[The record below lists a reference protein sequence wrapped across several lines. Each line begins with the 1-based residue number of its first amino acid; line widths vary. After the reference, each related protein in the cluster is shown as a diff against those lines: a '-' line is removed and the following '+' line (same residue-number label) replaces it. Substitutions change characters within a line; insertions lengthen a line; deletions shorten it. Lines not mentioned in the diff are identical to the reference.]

1 MQFSGTELVNIK
13 QIREM
18 QFSGTELVNIKQNRR
33 DTIQWYRT
41 SQY

>member
-33 DTIQWYRT
+33 DAIQWYRT
-41 SQY
+41 SQN